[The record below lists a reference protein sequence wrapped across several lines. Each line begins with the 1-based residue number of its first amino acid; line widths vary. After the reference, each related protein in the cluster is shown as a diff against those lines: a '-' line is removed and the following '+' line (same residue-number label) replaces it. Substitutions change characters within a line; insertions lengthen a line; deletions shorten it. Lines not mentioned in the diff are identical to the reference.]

1 MNWKKRFLKQTKT
14 ESQKMA
20 EIFNKQNPSEEEQK
34 KFIEWVHKHNPKAV
48 EDAVKKVEAIETP
61 T

>member
-1 MNWKKRFLKQTKT
+1 MNWKKRFLNQKT
-14 ESQKMA
+14 EAQKMS
-20 EIFNKQNPSEEEQK
+20 EIFNNPNATDEEKK
-34 KFIEWVHKHNPKAV
+34 KFVEWVHKHNPKAV